1 MLALGIPEARSAAPG
16 SESSVSH
23 EGALTE
29 SASTSDPLQLEEYD
43 AANTVYG
50 LQPEDW
56 SHAALSVVVVGASG
70 ALPAELLYR
79 SSSWHLKA
87 LRSRRESSCSCSCWL
102 AVTAGMA
109 CPAGDLARK
118 KIYPSLFALYY
129 EGHLPEHFHIYGFA
143 RSKMSDSE
151 FREYISGS
159 LTCRLSAKEECGG
172 KMDLFLQRCLYHAG
186 QYAEKSDFAALSER
200 MAGTE
205 KARGSTPVRSVQ

>member
-1 MLALGIPEARSAAPG
+1 
-16 SESSVSH
+16 
-23 EGALTE
+23 
-29 SASTSDPLQLEEYD
+29 
-43 AANTVYG
+43 
-50 LQPEDW
+50 
-56 SHAALSVVVVGASG
+56 
-70 ALPAELLYR
+70 
-79 SSSWHLKA
+79 
-87 LRSRRESSCSCSCWL
+87 
-102 AVTAGMA
+102 MA

-129 EGHLPEHFHIYGFA
+129 EGHLPEHFHIYGYA
-143 RSKMSDSE
+143 RSKMSDTE

-205 KARGSTPVRSVQ
+205 KARGSTPAQSVQKVAAWGIAGPAQMRHRPGVWTCTAAGRNGVALLLSMWLRVGMHPL

>member
-1 MLALGIPEARSAAPG
+1 M
-16 SESSVSH
+16 
-23 EGALTE
+23 
-29 SASTSDPLQLEEYD
+29 
-43 AANTVYG
+43 
-50 LQPEDW
+50 
-56 SHAALSVVVVGASG
+56 
-70 ALPAELLYR
+70 
-79 SSSWHLKA
+79 
-87 LRSRRESSCSCSCWL
+87 
-102 AVTAGMA
+102 TAGVA

-172 KMDLFLQRCLYHAG
+172 KMDLFLERCLYHAG

-205 KARGSTPVRSVQ
+205 KARGSTPVQSPSEVGSASHSGACTSL

>member
-1 MLALGIPEARSAAPG
+1 M
-16 SESSVSH
+16 
-23 EGALTE
+23 
-29 SASTSDPLQLEEYD
+29 
-43 AANTVYG
+43 
-50 LQPEDW
+50 
-56 SHAALSVVVVGASG
+56 
-70 ALPAELLYR
+70 
-79 SSSWHLKA
+79 
-87 LRSRRESSCSCSCWL
+87 
-102 AVTAGMA
+102 TAGAA

-129 EGHLPEHFHIYGFA
+129 EGHLPEHFHIYGYA

-205 KARGSTPVRSVQ
+205 KARDSMPDQSVQGVGNVSHNGACELVSGPAQRQKSNKLLCCSACAFVSCRFFW